1 MRSQTPQ
8 KFKNGWRVK
17 VLRQGLLLKIVFSF
31 HCVKVIVR
39 NLSEH
44 FALIADPFPG
54 ARTLVN
60 HFNPA
65 RSQILGNFII
75 IIIIIIIITIIIVV
89 IIILL
94 LFFYFLFFINFSM
107 LFIIVIS
114 RISISIRITVFN
126 WNEFFNRNYVGF
138 FNRNEL

>member
-1 MRSQTPQ
+1 MRNQTPQ

-17 VLRQGLLLKIVFSF
+17 VFRQGLLLKIVFSF

-75 IIIIIIIITIIIVV
+75 IIITIIIIVIIIIIIIVV
-89 IIILL
+89 VIVIIIIIIIIIIIL
-94 LFFYFLFFINFSM
+94 I
-107 LFIIVIS
+107 
-114 RISISIRITVFN
+114 
-126 WNEFFNRNYVGF
+126 
-138 FNRNEL
+138 

>member
-1 MRSQTPQ
+1 MRNQTPQ
-8 KFKNGWRVK
+8 KLKNGWRVK

-44 FALIADPFPG
+44 FTLIADPFPG

-75 IIIIIIIITIIIVV
+75 IIIIIIIIIV
-89 IIILL
+89 III
-94 LFFYFLFFINFSM
+94 
-107 LFIIVIS
+107 III
-114 RISISIRITVFN
+114 IIII
-126 WNEFFNRNYVGF
+126 
-138 FNRNEL
+138 LI

>member
-17 VLRQGLLLKIVFSF
+17 VLRQGLLLKIVVSFS
-31 HCVKVIVR
+31 CVKFLVW

-44 FALIADPFPG
+44 FALTADPFRG

-60 HFNPA
+60 YFNPA

-75 IIIIIIIITIIIVV
+75 IIIIIIIIIV
-89 IIILL
+89 IIIIL
-94 LFFYFLFFINFSM
+94 I
-107 LFIIVIS
+107 
-114 RISISIRITVFN
+114 
-126 WNEFFNRNYVGF
+126 EEYVTGA
-138 FNRNEL
+138 